1 MQQSSHTGVLA
12 RLRRVRGQR
21 GFTLIELMIVV
32 AIIGVLAAIAIPL
45 YSNLQLRSRIA
56 KAQADTRTVGS
67 STSTY
72 AAHTGAIPTSA
83 ANLSAG
89 LTTSTT
95 VGGVAAGPFMG
106 AVPTPPVGGNPV
118 WGANYTYSPDVAPGG
133 AGLVG
138 AFVFCGSGDN
148 AFANSGGVNSCP

>member
-1 MQQSSHTGVLA
+1 MQQSRRSTGVLA
-12 RLRRVRGQR
+12 RIRGQR

-67 STSTY
+67 AISTY

-89 LTTSTT
+89 LATST
-95 VGGVAAGPFMG
+95 VVAGVAAGPFVG
-106 AVPTPPVGGNPV
+106 RVPTPPPGGNPT
-118 WGANYTYSPDVAPGG
+118 WGANYTYNPDQAPGG
-133 AGLVG
+133 GALVG